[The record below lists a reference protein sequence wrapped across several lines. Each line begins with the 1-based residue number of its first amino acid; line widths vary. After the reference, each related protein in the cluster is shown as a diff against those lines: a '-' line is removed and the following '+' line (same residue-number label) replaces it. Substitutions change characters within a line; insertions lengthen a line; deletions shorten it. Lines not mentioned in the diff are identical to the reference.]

1 MATKSSVTGKLWLS
15 KSGVG
20 LIPEGQLTVGRH
32 RVCPLAAIPLSF
44 PSGALA
50 RWSPGSQP
58 RRVWFLA
65 LGLALAVNLTLGLA
79 GAWAAGPTEDIK
91 SLIAEVQT
99 VLQTMP
105 EKHRRLELVE
115 EATNRHLD
123 FREMAKRSLGT
134 TWASLNRSQ
143 RDEFV
148 KLFSALMKASYAG
161 HLDEFAKT
169 QVAYQGETQQSEGC
183 EVRILVI
190 RPNDKIPVNFRLL
203 HEPQGWMIYDMVIEG
218 VSMVDNFHNQFT
230 AVIKECSFGELVR
243 CLKKRLAAEPQ
254 G

>member
-243 CLKKRLAAEPQ
+243 CLKKRLAAEHQ

>member
-1 MATKSSVTGKLWLS
+1 MAPKSSVPGELLLRKL
-15 KSGVG
+15 GAG
-20 LIPEGQLTVGRH
+20 LIPEDQSTGGRH
-32 RVCPLAAIPLSF
+32 RSRPFAAIPLSF
-44 PSGALA
+44 PSRAPA
-50 RWSPGSQP
+50 RRSPAGQP
-58 RRVWFLA
+58 RWAWFLA
-65 LGLALAVNLTLGLA
+65 LWLALAVNLTLGLS

-91 SLIAEVQT
+91 SLIEEVQT

-115 EATNRHLD
+115 QATKRHLD

-143 RDEFV
+143 KDEFV
-148 KLFSALMKASYAG
+148 KLFSALLKASYAS

-218 VSMVDNFHNQFT
+218 VSLMDNFRNQF
-230 AVIKECSFGELVR
+230 AAMIQECSFGELVR
-243 CLKKRLAAEPQ
+243 CLKERLAAEPQ

>member
-1 MATKSSVTGKLWLS
+1 MAPKSSVPGKLVLR
-15 KSGVG
+15 KLGAG
-20 LIPEGQLTVGRH
+20 LIPAGQSTGGRP
-32 RVCPLAAIPLSF
+32 RSWPLAAIPLGY
-44 PSGALA
+44 PSEGLA
-50 RWSPGSQP
+50 RRSPGGQP
-58 RRVWFLA
+58 RRAWFLA
-65 LGLALAVNLTLGLA
+65 LGLVLVLNLTFGLS
-79 GAWAAGPTEDIK
+79 GAWAAGPMEDIQ
-91 SLIAEVQT
+91 SLIEEVQA

-115 EATNRHLD
+115 QATTRHLD

-143 RDEFV
+143 QDEFV
-148 KLFSALMKASYAG
+148 ELFSALLKISYAS

-218 VSMVDNFHNQFT
+218 VSLVDNFHNQF
-230 AVIKECSFGELVR
+230 AAMIKECSFGELVR
-243 CLKKRLAAEPQ
+243 CLRERLAAEPQ